1 MDIEKRS
8 IEFIPSEERYGTPRR
23 LFTLWFSVNVQI
35 SALIIGA
42 LGVVA
47 GLNIFWALVALVC
60 GTAIGAI
67 FMAGH
72 SAQGPH
78 LGIPQMIQSRAQF
91 GVYGAALP
99 LVIMVVSY
107 VLFTAANCVMI
118 RSSVQAAVPISD
130 NTAIVTFSAIS
141 LFIAF
146 VGYELIHRVAIWMSV
161 ASLLLFVLA
170 GCFALAHPFPAG
182 AWAPVASGF
191 NLHGFMIGLMG
202 AASWSIGF
210 APFVADYSR
219 YLPQNVR
226 TSHTFWYSYAGQFFG
241 AVLVMT
247 VGAILGSLSYHAVD
261 DAGNTV
267 AAQFPYGRWLAYL
280 LIVLGVL
287 ESNVMNVYSTYMSAT
302 TIFTGFNGAVRI
314 ARAHKLLIMTAA
326 SCLAAGIAVAT
337 QYHFADYFSDILI
350 IQLYIC
356 VPWTAINLCD
366 FYYVR
371 RGKYS
376 VPDIYLANGQYG
388 RFNAGTIFVFAV
400 SLVAQIPFMQLS
412 FYVGPVAR
420 YFGTD
425 VTMLISIIL
434 PSVLYLYI
442 NRVLVRE
449 SRQRSVP
456 IPTQQTQPSV
466 H

>member
-8 IEFIPSEERYGTPRR
+8 IDYIPDEERYGTPRR
-23 LFTLWFSVNVQI
+23 LFTLWFSVNMQI

-47 GLNIFWALVALVC
+47 GLNVFWGLVAVFL

-99 LVIMVVSY
+99 LVIMVISY
-107 VLFTAANCVMI
+107 VLFTAANCVI
-118 RSSVQAAVPISD
+118 VRSPIQAALPIGD
-130 NTAIVTFSAIS
+130 NAAIILFSAVT

-161 ASLLLFVLA
+161 ASFSLFAAVGTLA
-170 GCFALAHPFPAG
+170 LFHAYPPG
-182 AWAPVASGF
+182 AWLPIASGF
-191 NLHGFMIGLMG
+191 HVNAFMIGVMG
-202 AASWSIGF
+202 SASWSIGF

-219 YLPQNVR
+219 YLPKDVK
-226 TSHTFWYSYAGQFFG
+226 TSFTFWYSYGGQFLG
-241 AVLVMT
+241 AVVVMS
-247 VGAILGSLSYHAVD
+247 VGTALGSLSPHLLDDPGNAVALQLP
-261 DAGNTV
+261 AGHWV
-267 AAQFPYGRWLAYL
+267 AYL
-280 LIVLGVL
+280 VIVLGML
-287 ESNVMNVYSTYMSAT
+287 ESNVLNIYSTYMSST

-314 ARAHKLLIMTAA
+314 SRRNKFIIMAAA
-326 SCLAAGIAVAT
+326 SCLSTVIAIFT
-337 QYHFADYFSDILI
+337 QYHFAEYFGDILT

-366 FYYVR
+366 FYFVR
-371 RGKYS
+371 FGRYN
-376 VPDIYLANGQYG
+376 VPDIYRVGGEYG
-388 RFNAGTIFVFAV
+388 KYNVGTMFVFAV
-400 SLVAQIPFMQLS
+400 SLLAQIPFMQLS

-434 PSVLYLYI
+434 PFVLYF
-442 NRVLVRE
+442 LVNQGLAR
-449 SRQRSVP
+449 RTRLVMANNSV
-456 IPTQQTQPSV
+456 
-466 H
+466 